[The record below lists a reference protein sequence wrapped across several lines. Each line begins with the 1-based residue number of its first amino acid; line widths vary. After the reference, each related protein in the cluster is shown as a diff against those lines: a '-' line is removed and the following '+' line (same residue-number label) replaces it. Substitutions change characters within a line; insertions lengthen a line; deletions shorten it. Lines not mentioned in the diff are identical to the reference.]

1 VKRFVLCSLVVLVL
15 AALAGPVVA
24 ACMRTG
30 IQTDASSSV
39 DTVFFFDKGRRFDA
53 SSLRIWLSTSAS
65 GNATIR
71 RGVKI
76 SADSIYFFEDAQTIR
91 PGGVFESN
99 DDGVYCFAF
108 AKTSSDVLSWS
119 GSQCADGSGINAA
132 GETLAEL
139 LNSAPAVETETFTV
153 VTNLSTAVRADTLR
167 FSFDASDFREV
178 MFKFLA
184 DSLTSDSVTVHFCS
198 STTGSWTAGNV
209 AIFDRDPTTA
219 ALQGWTLSH
228 GAAGAA
234 IPVYG
239 MAVSPTNING
249 AHIVGPY
256 INGYIV
262 LRNTAGVQCMTRRIK
277 NLSVFAACKR

>member
-1 VKRFVLCSLVVLVL
+1 MKRTLVAVALLALMVSAGNSARTIHIPSAATNYGISLPNMIQSFAVMPHTADISVKTFIGTTAQDSFLVKAGSSISPYSPCDSILIIRPTATAVTVSPSFNPNIVPMMFYGGALDSLV
-15 AALAGPVVA
+15 
-24 ACMRTG
+24 
-30 IQTDASSSV
+30 
-39 DTVFFFDKGRRFDA
+39 
-53 SSLRIWLSTSAS
+53 
-65 GNATIR
+65 
-71 RGVKI
+71 
-76 SADSIYFFEDAQTIR
+76 E
-91 PGGVFESN
+91 
-99 DDGVYCFAF
+99 
-108 AKTSSDVLSWS
+108 VLS
-119 GSQCADGSGINAA
+119 G
-132 GETLAEL
+132 
-139 LNSAPAVETETFTV
+139 APTVETETYTV

-249 AHIVGPY
+249 AHIIGPF